1 MKDTIFE
8 IIELTAGNKH
18 YFPNSM
24 KRQSWMDDHWVKAND
39 MEISLGQSRYGGCI
53 IDLPKGIEIPKGMRF
68 AGQLDLKTVSQFDTQ
83 NRLPK
88 TGQLLFFTDLM
99 TDTGKVIYSNV
110 ANNELERIIEE
121 HQDHFFSGILITEF
135 KANQEKISDYYTIPE
150 GELECWECG
159 ENILKCDC
167 EYEGKK
173 EHIESLD
180 LNDEGKSWGY
190 FEGYS
195 KSKLF
200 GVYAN
205 CQSTADERL
214 EVMDDYIVLLQIGE
228 NNFNDEG
235 VFNILITEQDLKKQ
249 NFDNCKLEWVQ
260 S

>member
-1 MKDTIFE
+1 MKGKTFE
-8 IIELTAGNKH
+8 VIELTADDKN
-18 YFPNSM
+18 YYPNSIE
-24 KRQSWMDDHWVKAND
+24 RQSWIDDNWVKAND
-39 MEISLGQSRYGGCI
+39 MEIPLGQSRYGGCI
-53 IDLPKGIEIPKGMRF
+53 IDLPKGIEMPKGMRF

-83 NRLPK
+83 NRLPQ
-88 TGQLLFFTDLM
+88 TGQLLFFADIM
-99 TDTGKVIYSNV
+99 TDTGKVIYCDV
-110 ANNELERIIEE
+110 ANDKLERVVVE
-121 HQDHFFSGILITEF
+121 HEDNFFSGILIAGF
-135 KANQEKISDYYTIPE
+135 KANQEKISDYYTVPE
-150 GELECWECG
+150 EELECWECG

-167 EYEGKK
+167 EYDGKK

-214 EVMDDYIVLLQIGE
+214 EVMNDYVVLLQIGE
-228 NNFNDEG
+228 NDFNDEG
-235 VFNILITEQDLKKQ
+235 VFNVLIPKDDLQKQ